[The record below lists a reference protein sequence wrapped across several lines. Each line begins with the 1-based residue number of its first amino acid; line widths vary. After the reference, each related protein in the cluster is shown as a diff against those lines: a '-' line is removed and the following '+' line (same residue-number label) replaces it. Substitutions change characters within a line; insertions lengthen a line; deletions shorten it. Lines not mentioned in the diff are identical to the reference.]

1 MTAPVGTAVLVA
13 MRTSTRIMAL
23 LLGGLAVAAVLL
35 LVPRPEVEAAGGDTI
50 SSDRATV
57 REYPGRLVLANAR
70 AGDRAEVT
78 AYCGSWVR
86 VRISAGHAMATPVG
100 WVLRGNLTRASRPGG
115 LDGVRESCGADADRW
130 RDWVGAINAPF
141 HSLRRVDG
149 AWRRIVFG
157 TGVTLAGTPDCVP
170 SLNYT
175 RRDGAPDLV
184 DPAQRIDG
192 LDLSRVSYRYVT
204 KDGSVALISASRPG
218 ASYGVWGFV
227 PAGCV
232 QPKGDRRTVYFDEP
246 VVQLRDISGLR
257 TGTGYSDA
265 TIRSRGCSAAVISP
279 AQPRFGYWPD
289 PEQANRPRCPV

>member
-1 MTAPVGTAVLVA
+1 MTLPADSAVLSRMTTSIRRRLPGALVA
-13 MRTSTRIMAL
+13 GAAL
-23 LLGGLAVAAVLL
+23 AAVLL
-35 LVPRPEVEAAGGDTI
+35 PAKDVSAAESDTI

-57 REYPGRLVLANAR
+57 REYPGRLVLANAA

-78 AYCGSWVR
+78 AYCGTWVR
-86 VRISAGHAMATPVG
+86 IRVTAGHAMATPVG
-100 WVLRGNLTRASRPGG
+100 WVLRGNLTKASRPGG

-141 HSLRRVDG
+141 HSLRKVDG

-157 TGVTLAGTPDCVP
+157 TGVVLAGGPECTP
-170 SLNYT
+170 SLNYV
-175 RRDGAPDLV
+175 RRDNAPDQV
-184 DPAQRIDG
+184 DPAQRVGG
-192 LDLSRVSYRYVT
+192 LDLAKVSYRYVT
-204 KDGSVALISASRPG
+204 KDGSVALVSAPRPG

-232 QPKGDRRTVYFDEP
+232 RPKGDRPTVYFNEP

-265 TIRSRGCSAAVISP
+265 TVRSRGCSAAVPSP
-279 AQPRFGYWPD
+279 THPAFGYWPN
-289 PEQANRPRCPV
+289 PAAANRPPCPV